1 MSAGYRN
8 LSRLGDSADGGGPTL
23 TDGLAKVV
31 RSVGRRLPRR
41 AGCVEMK
48 SVAINACTRPIRR
61 TVRFATRPVLFFVRG
76 LDKIRDLWYVD
87 TMKPISEPL
96 KKVIRASGLSDR
108 NLGIQTGVNRQSI
121 GRFVSGQTSLTL
133 EQAERLAEFF
143 GLELR
148 PVVKKRS
155 K

>member
-1 MSAGYRN
+1 
-8 LSRLGDSADGGGPTL
+8 
-23 TDGLAKVV
+23 
-31 RSVGRRLPRR
+31 
-41 AGCVEMK
+41 MK
-48 SVAINACTRPIRR
+48 SVATDACPEPIRR
-61 TVRFATRPVLFFVRG
+61 IVRFATRPVLFFVRG
-76 LDKIRDLWYVD
+76 LDKIRDLWYVN

-96 KKVIRASGLSDR
+96 KEVIRASGLSDR